1 MGGQEEGGE
10 ALEPPRVALSHSP
23 QHPEEQWD
31 GVFVSN
37 GPGDPSMCPRAIE
50 SLRRF
55 ILPALGNATPADAAA
70 SAAAAAAVAAATAA
84 ASAEE
89 SAATPRPESAAPP
102 PPAVAAAVASSSELS
117 RWSGGKRPTPVFGIC
132 LGNQLLA
139 LAAGGQTY
147 KMKYGNRGMNQP
159 AVDMRTTRCFITP
172 QAGRG

>member
-10 ALEPPRVALSHSP
+10 ALAPPHLSHSP

-89 SAATPRPESAAPP
+89 SAAAPRPESAAPRPLPLPLPSLP
-102 PPAVAAAVASSSELS
+102 PLSS
-117 RWSGGKRPTPVFGIC
+117 RAG
-132 LGNQLLA
+132 
-139 LAAGGQTY
+139 LAASALPPSSASVLATSCW
-147 KMKYGNRGMNQP
+147 RWRR
-159 AVDMRTTRCFITP
+159 AARRTR
-172 QAGRG
+172 